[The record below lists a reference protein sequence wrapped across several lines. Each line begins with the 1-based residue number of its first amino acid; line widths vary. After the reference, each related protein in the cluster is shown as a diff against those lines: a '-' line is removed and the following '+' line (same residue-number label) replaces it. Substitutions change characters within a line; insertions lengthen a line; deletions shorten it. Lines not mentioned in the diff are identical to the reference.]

1 MKQYIKIALMRG
13 LMAAAGG
20 PVVLAIIYGILGLT
34 GDVTALIPGE
44 VCMGVLTVTLMA
56 FIAAA
61 VGVVYQ
67 IDRLPLLYAILI
79 HALALYFDYLL
90 VYLLNNWIPR
100 SSSGIGIFTA
110 IYFGAYAFVWVII
123 FLSIKIKTQRLNRK
137 LRQNQTTLEKERE

>member
-1 MKQYIKIALMRG
+1 MKQYIKTALMRG

-34 GDVTALIPGE
+34 GEVKALLPGE
-44 VCMGVLTVTLMA
+44 VCMGMLTVTLLA

-67 IDRLPLLYAILI
+67 IDRLPLMYASLI

-110 IYFGAYAFVWVII
+110 IYFSAYALVWVII
-123 FLSIKIKTQRLNRK
+123 FFSIKTKTQRLNRK
-137 LRQNQTTLEKERE
+137 LRQNQAVLGEEQE